1 MYKVAVWNL
10 IWAFITIIRKGHEMT
25 WKGDIGFALMTNLFS
40 PILMVCIF
48 FLNVSVVIQLV
59 FFSIKETP
67 KVQNGGCT
75 VPGCHYP
82 KIFSKNIDQLRN
94 KSFIDCQVQELG
106 MPSYHVECILNCRPG
121 WSPINGI
128 NTTMCSQENQPF
140 QLEKLTNFTVD
151 YLECGRVFWGANDLR
166 EIIVKYIQTIKNN
179 FDESLFAFRIVIPD
193 SPFTFMRTLSI
204 L

>member
-1 MYKVAVWNL
+1 M
-10 IWAFITIIRKGHEMT
+10 
-25 WKGDIGFALMTNLFS
+25 
-40 PILMVCIF
+40 
-48 FLNVSVVIQLV
+48 
-59 FFSIKETP
+59 
-67 KVQNGGCT
+67 
-75 VPGCHYP
+75 PGCHYP

-94 KSFIDCQVQELG
+94 KSFVDCQVQELG

-140 QLEKLTNFTVD
+140 QPEKLTNFTVD

-179 FDESLFAFRIVIPD
+179 VDESLKNVHIQLHITVPPFLCLHLEYRKVASSRLSWLVALPRIFRRLMKGKFDALAKKLQKWIVD
-193 SPFTFMRTLSI
+193 RSTARDFTVSCSNNFQFL
-204 L
+204 